1 MGCDCY
7 LREREG
13 REIEEVKVEKMMRMK
28 LKGEERVWKK
38 WKDEIEREE
47 DGEFGKALNEG
58 WKLASL
64 AYS

>member
-38 WKDEIEREE
+38 
-47 DGEFGKALNEG
+47 
-58 WKLASL
+58 
-64 AYS
+64 